1 MALMS
6 AAFLT
11 GFFWLFF
18 QPFRFQ
24 PCTHL
29 VEQLIAYCE
38 SVSMTSGSLPG
49 CARSASSTAH
59 SSPIWL
65 VPFVAPP
72 ASQSPGCSCPGW
84 PPACGVWS
92 AHAQPIGP
100 LGLPSAEPSVETV
113 IVMRPTVRSVADAGG
128 DSVYLS
134 VSSKSV
140 NVAAVR
146 RRAGRGLRSSRRL
159 AGGVR
164 RRAVPD
170 RVLDAGGDVWR
181 GWAVLLRR
189 GNNKCKLK

>member
-1 MALMS
+1 MALMR

-29 VEQLIAYCE
+29 VAQLIAYCE

-49 CARSASSTAH
+49 CARNASSTAH

-84 PPACGVWS
+84 PPACGV
-92 AHAQPIGP
+92 
-100 LGLPSAEPSVETV
+100 
-113 IVMRPTVRSVADAGG
+113 
-128 DSVYLS
+128 
-134 VSSKSV
+134 
-140 NVAAVR
+140 
-146 RRAGRGLRSSRRL
+146 
-159 AGGVR
+159 
-164 RRAVPD
+164 
-170 RVLDAGGDVWR
+170 
-181 GWAVLLRR
+181 
-189 GNNKCKLK
+189 